1 MFPVGNIKKFNDNSS
16 FLEMRQLLSY
26 INFLSMKV
34 GSISIDTLL
43 YKFNFYYKNIK
54 GGGGGS
60 CGVGVCNFYLAKECM

>member
-54 GGGGGS
+54 GGGGFVWS
-60 CGVGVCNFYLAKECM
+60 WSL